1 MLKVCRWGG
10 GSAAPQPAGGAPPL
24 DPPLFFKTE
33 HARGQTNNV
42 ANIRT
47 SIRTTATTTATTP
60 TTFLKPNM
68 HDPPQVPPLSPLKP
82 PYERGR

>member
-1 MLKVCRWGG
+1 MLKVCKG
-10 GSAAPQPAGGAPPL
+10 GGAPPPPNPPRGGGCAPL

-47 SIRTTATTTATTP
+47 SIRTTATTTAI
-60 TTFLKPNM
+60 L
-68 HDPPQVPPLSPLKP
+68 PLPLF
-82 PYERGR
+82 